1 VTYIQN
7 SQAWD
12 TQPHPAITDSEPDA
26 FVVSKLAE
34 LVVVLFRDHVPREG
48 SGLRER
54 AEGRAVL
61 LALGDTAADHGRPDL
76 IPILHRLAKMV
87 ETPEARFKPLRT
99 TGTLTYHF

>member
-54 AEGRAVL
+54 AGDERFCWLWATQRPTMG
-61 LALGDTAADHGRPDL
+61 ALT
-76 IPILHRLAKMV
+76 
-87 ETPEARFKPLRT
+87 
-99 TGTLTYHF
+99 